1 MRAPHAAL
9 KRACPERSEGSAFC
23 ALIVA
28 LFITLAAP
36 HLAMAQDPAQ
46 QQFII
51 RKGKDTIAVERFT
64 RDAAT
69 LQGQLSQ
76 SNGVKME
83 YVANLRPDHSVEHI
97 ELSRQGLQGPAM
109 TLSVDFG
116 DTLIK
121 ATFEAQ
127 EKKQEMNIATQSRT
141 TPFLVNSFALLEQIA
156 LASHPAEGQKVKWI
170 AARLGAG
177 DTASI
182 SVTRGVAD
190 TIVVSAP
197 QGDVKLAMSKA
208 GDVIGG
214 SFAPAQWVIE
224 RKPTGKVT
232 P

>member
-1 MRAPHAAL
+1 MRVPHAAAVL
-9 KRACPERSEGSAFC
+9 LLTML
-23 ALIVA
+23 ALHADVVR
-28 LFITLAAP
+28 
-36 HLAMAQDPAQ
+36 AQDPAQ
-46 QQFII
+46 QEFII
-51 RKGKDTIAVERFT
+51 RKGKDTVAVERFT

-69 LQGQLSQ
+69 LQGLLTQ

-116 DTLIK
+116 DTLVS

-127 EKKQEMNIATQSRT
+127 GKKQQMTVPTQART
-141 TPFLVNSFALLEQIA
+141 TPFLVASFAILEQIA

-182 SVTRGVAD
+182 SVSRGMAD
-190 TIVVSAP
+190 TVVVSAP
-197 QGDVKLAMSKA
+197 NGDVKLVFSKA
-208 GDVIGG
+208 GDVVAGV
-214 SFAPAQWVIE
+214 FAPAQWVVE
-224 RKPTGKVT
+224 RKSSRVT

>member
-1 MRAPHAAL
+1 MRAPHAAML
-9 KRACPERSEGSAFC
+9 LLLTVASERA
-23 ALIVA
+23 I
-28 LFITLAAP
+28 
-36 HLAMAQDPAQ
+36 AQDSGQ

-64 RDAAT
+64 RDAGT

-97 ELSRQGLQGPAM
+97 ELSRQGLQGNAM

-116 DTLIK
+116 DTLVS
-121 ATFEAQ
+121 ATFESQ
-127 EKKQEMNIATQSRT
+127 GKKQQMNIPTQART

-156 LASHPAEGQKVKWI
+156 MASHPAEGQKVKWI

-182 SVTRGVAD
+182 SVTRGIAD

-208 GDVIGG
+208 GDVVGG

-224 RKPTGKVT
+224 RKASKVT

>member
-1 MRAPHAAL
+1 MRVPHAAML
-9 KRACPERSEGSAFC
+9 VLLTVAAERA
-23 ALIVA
+23 I
-28 LFITLAAP
+28 
-36 HLAMAQDPAQ
+36 AQDPAQ
-46 QQFII
+46 QEFII
-51 RKGKDTIAVERFT
+51 RKGKDTVAVERFT

-97 ELSRQGLQGPAM
+97 ELSRQGLQGNAM

-116 DTLIK
+116 DTLVS
-121 ATFEAQ
+121 ATFESQ
-127 EKKQEMNIATQSRT
+127 GKKQQMSIPTQART

-208 GDVIGG
+208 GDVVGG
-214 SFAPAQWVIE
+214 WFAPAQWVIE
-224 RKPTGKVT
+224 RKSGKVT

>member
-1 MRAPHAAL
+1 MRVPHAAML
-9 KRACPERSEGSAFC
+9 VLLTVASERA
-23 ALIVA
+23 
-28 LFITLAAP
+28 T
-36 HLAMAQDPAQ
+36 AQDPAP

-64 RDAAT
+64 RDAGT

-97 ELSRQGLQGPAM
+97 ELSRQGLQGNAM

-116 DTLIK
+116 DTLVS
-121 ATFEAQ
+121 ATFESQ
-127 EKKQEMNIATQSRT
+127 GKKQQMSIPTQART

-208 GDVIGG
+208 GDVVGG
-214 SFAPAQWVIE
+214 WFAPAQWVIE
-224 RKPTGKVT
+224 RKSGKVT